1 MAKRDFRIAESMET
15 METIGANAVT
25 TEDLLAIILN
35 SRDKAARLLHQEKT
49 LFVTQLDGIHCLARN
64 QDFDALKYLG
74 GLSKAEAAR
83 ILAAIELGK
92 RIANASALDT
102 DHITSP
108 GSAAQLLMDRLRNE
122 THEKFVVVLLNTKN
136 RVIRVKQIAEGSLT
150 SAVVHP
156 REVFASAVNAHAAC
170 ILVAHNHPSGD
181 PYPSTEDRN
190 LTIALSQCGG
200 PQPDY
205 GVGRGWEHF
214 RHPPVGSRSNRGRKI
229 LQLQREGVTLTQK
242 PAQRHWLIFIILF
255 SEKERF
261 YYG

>member
-1 MAKRDFRIAESMET
+1 MAKDFRIAESMET

-35 SRDKAARLLHQEKT
+35 SREKAARLLHQEKT

-122 THEKFVVVLLNTKN
+122 THEKFIVVLLNTKN
-136 RVIRVKQIAEGSLT
+136 RVIRIKQIAEGSLT

-156 REVFASAVNAHAAC
+156 REVFAPAVTAHAAC
-170 ILVAHNHPSGD
+170 ILVAHNHPGNFGELCD
-181 PYPSTEDRN
+181 PYPSPQDRS
-190 LTIALSQCGG
+190 LTTALEEAGNVLG
-200 PQPDY
+200 IPLLDHIVI
-205 GVGRGWEHF
+205 GDGRYYSFKEH
-214 RHPPVGSRSNRGRKI
+214 GD
-229 LQLQREGVTLTQK
+229 L
-242 PAQRHWLIFIILF
+242 
-255 SEKERF
+255 
-261 YYG
+261 

>member
-1 MAKRDFRIAESMET
+1 MAKDFRIAESMET
-15 METIGANAVT
+15 MESIGANAVT

-35 SRDKAARLLHQEKT
+35 SREKAARLLHQEKT

-122 THEKFVVVLLNTKN
+122 THEKFVVLLLNTKN

-190 LTIALSQCGG
+190 LTKALEEAGNVLGIPLLDHIVIGDGQYYSFK
-200 PQPDY
+200 
-205 GVGRGWEHF
+205 EH
-214 RHPPVGSRSNRGRKI
+214 GE
-229 LQLQREGVTLTQK
+229 L
-242 PAQRHWLIFIILF
+242 
-255 SEKERF
+255 
-261 YYG
+261 